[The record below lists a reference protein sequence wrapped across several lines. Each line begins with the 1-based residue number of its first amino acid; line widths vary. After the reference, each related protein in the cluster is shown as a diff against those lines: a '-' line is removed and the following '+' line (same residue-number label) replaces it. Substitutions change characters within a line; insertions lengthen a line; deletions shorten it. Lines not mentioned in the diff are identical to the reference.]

1 MTIYKYNLGVNGES
15 ATIKGKIRK
24 ILKVGFQPGEGVVCW
39 CEVDDRCEEVSIKV
53 VCVGTGWDPL
63 PEEIDCMD
71 YIGTAQDGLGYVWH
85 YYATPFTNPY
95 MFKSDLND
103 LGDIFDTFF
112 GVGVNN

>member
-39 CEVDDRCEEVSIKV
+39 CEIDDRCDEVEISVIAI
-53 VCVGTGWDPL
+53 GTGWRNL
-63 PEEIDCMD
+63 PKEIDCMD

-85 YYATPFTNPY
+85 YYATPFTNQY
-95 MFKSDLND
+95 MFKSDFNNI
-103 LGDIFDTFF
+103 GDIFDAVFT
-112 GVGVNN
+112 GVN

>member
-39 CEVDDRCEEVSIKV
+39 CEVDDRCEEVSIKI

-63 PEEIDCMD
+63 PEEINYMD

-95 MFKSDLND
+95 AFKSKFIVDD
-103 LGDIFDTFF
+103 DIFDTFF
-112 GVGVNN
+112 GVGVN